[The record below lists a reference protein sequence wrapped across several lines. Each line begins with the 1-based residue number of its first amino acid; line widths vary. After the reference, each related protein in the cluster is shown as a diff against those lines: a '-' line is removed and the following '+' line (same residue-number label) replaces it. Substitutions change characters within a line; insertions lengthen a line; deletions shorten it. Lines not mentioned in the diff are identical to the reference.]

1 MNKIIYSLKI
11 MEELVKRGYIPIT
24 SMPNPKFP
32 KYQCWIFAAT
42 DGFKEDLDQILSSL
56 EGGCPR
62 E

>member
-1 MNKIIYSLKI
+1 
-11 MEELVKRGYIPIT
+11 MEELVKRGHIPLT

-42 DGFKEDLDQILSSL
+42 EGFKADLEQILSSL
-56 EGGCPR
+56 EGGCPS